1 MVIHLPWRPE
11 LGAVRPQFE
20 VAAEMRRRGHEVD
33 HFSLEEAFG
42 SPVRS
47 RAQGLLGPRFAPTAA
62 RQIARIAARYD
73 VIDATEGD
81 LPASKSELEFD
92 GLLVVRSN
100 GLRAFYSSWEREAAR
115 RWPDDVGRYRTAR
128 TIRALRA
135 RAQDRDTERSHRNA
149 DLFLVLNETELA
161 TIERERLDAERVIVP
176 HGLAADYL
184 DAVSDQARRD
194 GRLGSSVVSCI
205 GTWDKRK
212 GARDWPAIV
221 RAVLERAP
229 RARFAF
235 LGVGVPPETVRA
247 ALADVAA
254 AERLSVVSRFEPAQ
268 LPDLLASTTVGA
280 LPSYMEGFGLAV
292 LELLAAGVPCVVYD
306 NPGTRASSAPLND
319 DYRIKPGD
327 TAAFA
332 EQIAAVLNLDQRVYA
347 DVARTAR
354 AFAEEC
360 TWARSATLT
369 LSSYTAGLARLGRD
383 GGSIACA

>member
-20 VAAEMRRRGHEVD
+20 VAAELRRRGHEVD
-33 HFSLEEAFG
+33 HFGLEEASG

-47 RAQGLLGPRFAPTAA
+47 RAQALLGPRFAPTAA
-62 RQIARIAARYD
+62 RRIAPIAARYD

-81 LPASKSELEFD
+81 LPASKSELRFG
-92 GLLVVRSN
+92 GLLVARSN

-128 TIRALRA
+128 AIRALRA

-149 DLFLVLNETELA
+149 DVFLVLNEAELA
-161 TIERERLDAERVIVP
+161 TIQRERLDAEIVIVP
-176 HGLAADYL
+176 HGLAAEYV
-184 DAVSDQARRD
+184 DAVADQARGD
-194 GRLGSSVVSCI
+194 GRLASGVVSCI
-205 GTWDKRK
+205 GTWDRRK

-221 RAVLERAP
+221 RAVLERVP
-229 RARFAF
+229 HARFAF
-235 LGVGVPPETVRA
+235 LGVGVPPETVHA

-254 AERLSVVSRFEPAQ
+254 AERVSVVSHFEPAQ
-268 LPDLLASTTVGA
+268 LPGLLASTTVGA
-280 LPSYMEGFGLAV
+280 LPSYIEGFGLAV

-332 EQIAAVLNLDQRVYA
+332 EQIAAVLTLDRRAYA
-347 DVARTAR
+347 DVARAGR
-354 AFAEEC
+354 DFAEQQ
-360 TWARSATLT
+360 TWARSASVTLA
-369 LSSYTAGLARLGRD
+369 SYRAGLERLGREV
-383 GGSIACA
+383 A

>member
-20 VAAEMRRRGHEVD
+20 VAAELRRRGHEVD
-33 HFSLEEAFG
+33 HFGLEEAFG

-47 RAQGLLGPRFAPTAA
+47 RTQALLGPRFAPTAA
-62 RQIARIAARYD
+62 RRIARIAARYD

-81 LPASKSELEFD
+81 LAASKAELGFA
-92 GLLVVRSN
+92 GLLVARSN

-128 TIRALRA
+128 AIRALRA

-149 DLFLVLNETELA
+149 DLFLVLNEAELA
-161 TIERERLDAERVIVP
+161 AIERERLRAECVIVP
-176 HGLAADYL
+176 HGLSAEYL
-184 DAVSDQARRD
+184 DAVADQARRD
-194 GRLGSSVVSCI
+194 GRPTSSLVSCI

-221 RAVLERAP
+221 RAVLERLP
-229 RARFAF
+229 GARFAF
-235 LGVGVPPETVRA
+235 VGVGVEPDTVHA
-247 ALADVAA
+247 ALADVVAA
-254 AERLSVVSRFEPAQ
+254 NRVSLVSRFEPAE
-268 LPDLLASTTVGA
+268 LPGLLSSTTVGA

-306 NPGTRASSAPLND
+306 NPGTRASSAPLSD
-319 DYRIKPGD
+319 AYRIEPGD

-332 EQIAAVLNLDQRVYA
+332 EQIAAVLTLDRHEYA
-347 DVARTAR
+347 DLAR
-354 AFAEEC
+354 AGRDFAERQ
-360 TWARSATLT
+360 TWARSASVTLA
-369 LSSYTAGLARLGRD
+369 SYTAGLERLGREV
-383 GGSIACA
+383 A